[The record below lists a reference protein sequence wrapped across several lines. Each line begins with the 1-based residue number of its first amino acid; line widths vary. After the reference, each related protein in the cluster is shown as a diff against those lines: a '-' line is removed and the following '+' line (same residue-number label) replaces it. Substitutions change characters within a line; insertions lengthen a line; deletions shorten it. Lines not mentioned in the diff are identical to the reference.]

1 MKPETEVKILVVED
15 EDPIRI
21 LTQTI
26 LEKAG
31 YTVLTAADGKEA
43 QHKLSQIAREIDL
56 MITDLLMPGL
66 SGDDLASKARELN
79 PEIKIV
85 FASGSF
91 GAASTDNYTRIDS
104 AILLT
109 KPFTPVQLMVA
120 VRRALAGL

>member
-1 MKPETEVKILVVED
+1 MKPDTEVKILVVED

-43 QHKLSQIAREIDL
+43 QHNLPQIAQEIDL
-56 MITDLLMPGL
+56 LITDLLLPGL

-79 PEIKIV
+79 PEIKII

-91 GAASTDNYTRIDS
+91 GAASTDNYTRIDG

-120 VRRALAGL
+120 VRRALAGI